1 MAPLFVCCFKSSE
14 QCSKRWDVLV
24 EVLLQ
29 LLAVLCAFTSD
40 LANEHVTTAIHGRI
54 DKRLRLVPGS
64 QPSSL
69 LVVRMDVTFQ
79 DLLGELTTVVQVV
92 GKAP

>member
-29 LLAVLCAFTSD
+29 LLAVLCTFASD
-40 LANEHVTTAIHGRI
+40 LANQHVTTAVHGCI
-54 DKRLRLVPGS
+54 DKRLGLVPGR
-64 QPSSL
+64 QPSRL
-69 LVVRMDVTFQ
+69 LIVRMYVTFQ
-79 DLLGELTTVVQVV
+79 DLLGVLTTVV
-92 GKAP
+92 

>member
-40 LANEHVTTAIHGRI
+40 LADEHVATAVHGRI
-54 DKRLRLVPGS
+54 DKRLGLVPSS
-64 QPSSL
+64 QPSRFL
-69 LVVRMDVTFQ
+69 IVRMDVTFQ
-79 DLLGELTTVVQVV
+79 DLLGVLTTVV
-92 GKAP
+92 

>member
-29 LLAVLCAFTSD
+29 LLAVLCAFASD
-40 LANEHVTTAIHGRI
+40 LANQHVTTTVHGRI
-54 DKRLRLVPGS
+54 DKRLGLVPSS
-64 QPSSL
+64 QPSRL
-69 LVVRMDVTFQ
+69 LIVRMDVTFE
-79 DLLGELTTVVQVV
+79 DLTSVFTAVVQVV
-92 GKAP
+92 GKTP

>member
-40 LANEHVTTAIHGRI
+40 LADEHVATAVHGRI
-54 DKRLRLVPGS
+54 DKRLGLVPGS
-64 QPSSL
+64 QPSRL
-69 LVVRMDVTFQ
+69 LIVRMDVTFE
-79 DLLGELTTVVQVV
+79 DLTGVLTTVIQVV
-92 GKAP
+92 GKTT